1 MIKNLVLRIICFGAI
16 FALVSGGYLFVSNL
30 GDVGKFFMSIPSMI
44 GTLFTALPM
53 NIFTLIGGIVVW
65 EISATIF
72 PRERREKKQK

>member
-1 MIKNLVLRIICFGAI
+1 MKNLVLRIITCGVI
-16 FALVSGGYLFVSNL
+16 FTLVSGGYLMFSNL
-30 GDVGKFFMSIPSMI
+30 SSIGKFFISIPNML

-53 NIFTLIGGIVVW
+53 NIFTLIGGIVIW